1 MRPASSFECSEMLR
15 TKTVQKPSNDEELD
29 MVGNVSA
36 ALAVAFLLASAG
48 IASAQ
53 PTWNATS
60 DRVFAPSVQRNDGVT
75 YPSDHERYCYLP
87 SSPCGNNHRVTN

>member
-1 MRPASSFECSEMLR
+1 MLR
-15 TKTVQKPSNDEELD
+15 TTDGEKPPNDEEVD
-29 MVGNVSA
+29 MVNVSA

-60 DRVFAPSVQRNDGVT
+60 ERVFASGVQRYDGVSYPNNDG
-75 YPSDHERYCYLP
+75 RFCYLP